1 MLVLNK
7 SACICFLFGPELSV
21 NGRLDSTL
29 GGGFKKIV
37 IHSKTDQHIEIE
49 TTGITVREGQTETR
63 HTGQDLIT
71 VGR

>member
-1 MLVLNK
+1 M
-7 SACICFLFGPELSV
+7 

-29 GGGFKKIV
+29 RGGFKKIV